1 MPIIGS
7 FNIWLLIHAELEER
21 VYFSKKIRTLVG
33 WQSLSLIYISV
44 ISQLSVHPIVGK
56 GRHTPPFLGQF
67 PLFM

>member
-56 GRHTPPFLGQF
+56 GRHTPPFLG
-67 PLFM
+67 